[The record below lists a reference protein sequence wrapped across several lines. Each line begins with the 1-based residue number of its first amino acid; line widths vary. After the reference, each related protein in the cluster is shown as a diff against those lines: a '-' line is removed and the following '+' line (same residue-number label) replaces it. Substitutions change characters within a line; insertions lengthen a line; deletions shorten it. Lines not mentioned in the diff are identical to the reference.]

1 MPKPLMAPVHPG
13 EVLLE
18 DFLKPLGVSQYRM
31 AKAMGVYPRRLNE
44 IVLGK
49 RAITAETALRIAR
62 VLGTSAELW
71 LNLQAHYELEVAR
84 DRWENL
90 VEAETTPLLTRPTT
104 VPV

>member
-1 MPKPLMAPVHPG
+1 MPRPLMAPVHPG

-49 RAITAETALRIAR
+49 RAITAETALRLGR

-71 LNLQAHYELEVAR
+71 LNLQAHYALEVAR
-84 DRWENL
+84 DRWEQQ
-90 VEAETTPLLTRPTT
+90 VEAETTPLLVYQTA